1 MGGLEPP
8 YLYTLCS
15 RRNARVTR
23 VLLLSL
29 LFSVLG
35 VLAVLFLLG
44 GPEDLAALN
53 TIPLWAFGG
62 GVGGL
67 ALNHLCGALRLSLL
81 TRTLGTP
88 LGLWRAWH
96 AYLLGRFSAAVT
108 PSGSGAVPAVALYLT
123 RRGLT
128 SGQAWS
134 VPLYTSVLDLFFFSL
149 SAPLAIFLVV
159 SALPN
164 APVSPLLALPLAAL
178 FLGMGYGLAFHLGA
192 LTRPVFWLFSW
203 RPLRRGRRATLR
215 ALRRASGALEVMR
228 RGGLLRGL
236 LLGGLTALIHGASY
250 GIFVLFARSLEIH
263 TPPLFTLAVVLLSS
277 VASFAVPTPGGSG
290 ALEVM
295 VGLAIGR
302 SADASSATATVTASV
317 TAAVIAWRLTSH
329 YSNVVLGAVFG
340 GPLFGRLLTSK
351 MPEEPPAPAP

>member
-1 MGGLEPP
+1 M
-8 YLYTLCS
+8 
-15 RRNARVTR
+15 
-23 VLLLSL
+23 
-29 LFSVLG
+29 
-35 VLAVLFLLG
+35 
-44 GPEDLAALN
+44 
-53 TIPLWAFGG
+53 
-62 GVGGL
+62 
-67 ALNHLCGALRLSLL
+67 
-81 TRTLGTP
+81 
-88 LGLWRAWH
+88 
-96 AYLLGRFSAAVT
+96 
-108 PSGSGAVPAVALYLT
+108 
-123 RRGLT
+123 
-128 SGQAWS
+128 
-134 VPLYTSVLDLFFFSL
+134 
-149 SAPLAIFLVV
+149 

-215 ALRRASGALEVMR
+215 ALRRASGALTVMR

-302 SADASSATATVTASV
+302 SADASSALATVTASV

-351 MPEEPPAPAP
+351 TPEEPPAPAP